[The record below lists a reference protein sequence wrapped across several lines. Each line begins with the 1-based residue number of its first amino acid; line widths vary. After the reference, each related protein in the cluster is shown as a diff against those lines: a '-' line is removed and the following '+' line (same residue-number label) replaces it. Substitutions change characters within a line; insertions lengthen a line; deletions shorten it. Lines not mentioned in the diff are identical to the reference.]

1 MFSYIIN
8 VIFSYIIDISKNI
21 INVFYSLN
29 NKNKEDLYL
38 IEPNNKNKED
48 LYLIEP
54 NNKSNDT
61 NKSNNTNKTNNNS
74 FYHNSISCPNNLYSH
89 DKYKIKV
96 NKPLVIN
103 LDLRCD
109 YCKRLIMKDKSIYCF
124 NDKIFCSDICRV
136 KHIK

>member
-21 INVFYSLN
+21 INVFYSL
-29 NKNKEDLYL
+29 
-38 IEPNNKNKED
+38 NNKNKED